1 MLDCPPTEGWSGW
14 RGTRGAFHG
23 GYESEML
30 PHELKQSPKDVS
42 GQQRRVPNSCPKQ
55 LPKRDLQKGEKH
67 SKGETGLD
75 RDGLPRAPLLSS
87 NQRSMVGRGWC
98 SPVSFLG
105 AYVVL
110 ITWGL

>member
-67 SKGETGLD
+67 SKGRQGLTGT
-75 RDGLPRAPLLSS
+75 GSHAPP
-87 NQRSMVGRGWC
+87 C
-98 SPVSFLG
+98 SPVTRG
-105 AYVVL
+105 V
-110 ITWGL
+110 W